1 MNMATNIA
9 RFLPRIFLWA
19 SLLLSLGLAACGGS
33 GTAPV
38 PPPPTG
44 NFSNASLKGQYAFS
58 MSGSD
63 FNGEFLARVGSFTA
77 DGNGGVTTG
86 MEDVNTAF
94 GGQQLQLPYSG
105 GSYSIQADGRGTIN
119 LTNATG
125 TLSFSITLLSATQG
139 IIVQADPSLVATA
152 SGTFIKQDPNSFATA
167 GLSGNYVFDFSGLD
181 FSNPILNNG
190 FGVPDSII
198 GQFVSNGSGGIAS
211 GLLDEN
217 KDASLVSAAPFT
229 GATYQLDSTN
239 GPLFGRGTVTFT
251 ANGTNFSYAFYIVN
265 GTRARMIE
273 INSTALTVGDA
284 IAQTSVPAS
293 NTNFNGNFAF
303 LMSGSG
309 SGGAITR
316 IGRFTANGS
325 GGLTNIAADTN
336 DTGTTA
342 KVPNGSLSAT
352 SYAIDS
358 NFPGSGRGIVTF
370 TDSKLGTFQ
379 FVMYLSSSSGGVL
392 QDISANNV
400 ADGTL
405 ALQTGGAFTNATLA
419 GDYGIGFSG
428 VSSNSSTQA
437 IGEEDYVGHITLSS
451 ASSSNVTGAADFTEF
466 SSNQGEFLNV
476 LITGNGLTVGG
487 DGTTS
492 SGTRNALALKFNTA
506 PSSTL
511 NFVPYIVNSQ
521 TMFVAGT
528 DSNRV
533 IAGTVSVQAP

>member
-1 MNMATNIA
+1 MSLATNFA
-9 RFLPRIFLWA
+9 RFLPRVFLCA
-19 SLLLSLGLAACGGS
+19 SLLVSLGLAACGGS

-44 NFSNASLKGQYAFS
+44 NFSNTSMKGQYAFS

-63 FNGEFLARVGSFTA
+63 FNGEFLARAGSFTA
-77 DGNGGVTTG
+77 DGNGAITTG
-86 MEDVNTAF
+86 IEDVNTATS
-94 GGQQLQLPYSG
+94 GQQLLPYSG
-105 GSYSIQADGRGTIN
+105 GSYSVQADGRGTIS
-119 LTNATG
+119 LTNASG
-125 TLSFSITLLSATQG
+125 TLSFSITLLSGSQG
-139 IIVQADPSLVATA
+139 IIVETDPSLVATA

-181 FSNPILNNG
+181 FSGNT
-190 FGVPDSII
+190 FGVPDSIV
-198 GQFVSNGSGGIAS
+198 GQFVSNGNGGIAS

-217 KDASLVSAAPFT
+217 DNAALVSAAPFT
-229 GATYQLDSTN
+229 SANYQIDSTN

-251 ANGTNFSYAFYIVN
+251 ANGTNYNYAFYIVN
-265 GTRARMIE
+265 GSRARMIE
-273 INSTALTVGDA
+273 INSTALTIGDA
-284 IAQTSVPAS
+284 IAQTSVPAT
-293 NTNFNGNFAF
+293 NTTFNGNFAF

-309 SGGAITR
+309 TGGAITR

-336 DTGTTA
+336 DTGSTA
-342 KVPNGSLSAT
+342 KVPGGSLSAT
-352 SYAIDS
+352 TYSIDT
-358 NFPGSGRGIVTF
+358 NFPGTGRGIVTF

-428 VSSNSSTQA
+428 VSSNGSTLA
-437 IGEEDYVGHITLSS
+437 TGEEDYVGHITLSS
-451 ASSSNVTGAADFTEF
+451 VSSNNVTGAADFTEF

>member
-1 MNMATNIA
+1 MNLATNIA
-9 RFLPRIFLWA
+9 RFLPRVFLCA
-19 SLLLSLGLAACGGS
+19 SLLVSLGLAACGGS

-44 NFSNASLKGQYAFS
+44 NFSNANLKGQYAFS

-63 FNGEFLARVGSFTA
+63 VNGEFLARVGSFTA
-77 DGNGGVTTG
+77 DGSGAITTG
-86 MEDVNTAF
+86 IEDVNTATS
-94 GGQQLQLPYSG
+94 GQQLLPYSG
-105 GSYSIQADGRGTIN
+105 GSYSVQADGRGTIS

-125 TLSFSITLLSATQG
+125 TVSFSITLLSASQG
-139 IIVQADPSLVATA
+139 IIVETDPTTNLIATA

-181 FSNPILNNG
+181 FSGNT
-190 FGVPDSII
+190 FGVPDSIV
-198 GQFVSNGSGGIAS
+198 GQFVSNGNGGIAS

-217 KDASLVSAAPFT
+217 DNAALVSAAPFT
-229 GATYQLDSTN
+229 SATYQLDSTN

-251 ANGTNFSYAFYIVN
+251 ANGTNFNYAFYIVS

-273 INSTALTVGDA
+273 INSTALTIGDA
-284 IAQTSVPAS
+284 IAQTSVPAT

-309 SGGAITR
+309 TGGAITR
-316 IGRFTANGS
+316 IGRFSANGS

-342 KVPNGSLSAT
+342 KVPDGSLSAT
-352 SYAIDS
+352 TYSIDT
-358 NFPGSGRGIVTF
+358 NFPGTGRGIVTF

-419 GDYGIGFSG
+419 GDFGIGFSG

-437 IGEEDYVGHITLSS
+437 IGEEDYVGHITLSGA
-451 ASSSNVTGAADFTEF
+451 ASNNVTGAADFTEF

-492 SGTRNALALKFNTA
+492 SGSRNALALRFNTA